1 MENRMRDL
9 MARNNIPRNVPFS
22 QIASQGGGFNR
33 Y

>member
-1 MENRMRDL
+1 MRDL
-9 MARNNIPRNVPFS
+9 MARNNIPSNVPFG